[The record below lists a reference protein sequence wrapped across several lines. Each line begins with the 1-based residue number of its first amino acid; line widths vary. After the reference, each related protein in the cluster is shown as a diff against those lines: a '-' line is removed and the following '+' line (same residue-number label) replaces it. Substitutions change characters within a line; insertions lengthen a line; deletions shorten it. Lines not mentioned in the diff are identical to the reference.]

1 MQHDIVIIKCWI
13 SFKDPN
19 IGSPKVPA
27 DNVLPGDGIKYDA
40 QVSVKKRIFS
50 MSVQVIA
57 LPLLY
62 RVLEVLSFAFVCFY
76 LLETLAISSSSMVI
90 FPVLEK
96 HPPLTAEQHNLP
108 QRGIKTLIHYH
119 SQYTL
124 LSALCWEMSLK
135 CLTSVQWKLQKE
147 VVAVVLHTQHANK
160 QKHTVLTFSHLCFI
174 LCFIL

>member
-19 IGSPKVPA
+19 VGSPKVPA

-50 MSVQVIA
+50 MSLQVTA

-62 RVLEVLSFAFVCFY
+62 IA
-76 LLETLAISSSSMVI
+76 LAISSSSMVI